1 MSKYARPSISEFF
14 IDAAFRSLEL
24 PIDSIS
30 RGAVLGQGQFGVV
43 YRGSMLGQR
52 GSQAV
57 ALKFLKDG
65 ASAVE
70 QAAFKQEAY
79 RVYKMHHEHV
89 VRLLAVHFETEPSFL
104 AIELMVNG
112 DVKSYLRFCSEQCHG
127 RIRPVQLVRLC
138 MDVTSG
144 VAYLHSMEFVHRDL
158 AARNV
163 LLDSAFKAKIG
174 DFGALTG
181 GGDV

>member
-1 MSKYARPSISEFF
+1 
-14 IDAAFRSLEL
+14 
-24 PIDSIS
+24 
-30 RGAVLGQGQFGVV
+30 
-43 YRGSMLGQR
+43 MLGQR

-65 ASAVE
+65 ASTVE

-112 DVKSYLRFCSEQCHG
+112 DVKSYLRYCSEHCHG

-163 LLDSAFKAKIG
+163 LLDGVFKAKIG
-174 DFGALTG
+174 DFGALIVVVVR
-181 GGDV
+181 D